1 VKVHR
6 GSRLTWD
13 GAEVDGAG
21 RIAGD
26 MGYKLLGM
34 AVWKGGLWYVR
45 RQRGGRLLPRRG
57 LLIAGVVGAAVAV
70 GYAAIR
76 R

>member
-6 GSRLTWD
+6 GSRFTWR

-21 RIAGD
+21 RIASD
-26 MGYKLLGM
+26 MGYKMLGM

-45 RQRGGRLLPRRG
+45 RQHGGRVLPRRG
-57 LLIAGVVGAAVAV
+57 LVIAGAVGAAVAA
-70 GYAAIR
+70 GYAVSR